1 MDVAAASIMLNQSQ
15 LQTQAVIQV
24 LLKAMNVSEIQSQG
38 IIQMLEHSV
47 QPHLGGNIDIKI
59 QDKVYNVKILDIMC
73 SLSQRAFSAF

>member
-15 LQTQAVIQV
+15 LQTQAGIQV

-59 QDKVYNVKILDIMC
+59 
-73 SLSQRAFSAF
+73 